1 MKRTHKLISMVL
13 AIALTLSAM
22 SMSVLAAEVQRFW
35 DVPSDHWAFEYIA
48 DLAERKVINGYDD
61 GSFQPNRTVSR
72 AEWAKMMVDAAGA
85 QIGDNAVYFTDLSSE
100 HWANKYVN
108 AAKQY
113 MTGYKD
119 GTFRPN
125 QAATREDV
133 AVALVL
139 IKGYDISDVDY
150 SNLIFS
156 DNDTISNYAKAYVA
170 VAVQHGLIAGF
181 SDGTFRGQDTL
192 SRAQAATLLYRGFQ
206 HGSADK
212 VIGGVNIS
220 PLPTTPPQL
229 SEEEEYIQQ
238 ANPTTKPTQN
248 PTQNPVIKDD
258 TNSENNSVGNTDAD
272 TTASVSVSTLV
283 SNVDIDNV
291 YMYTTDNRGNIYFVD
306 GDHINQVN
314 VDSGKVSE
322 FQYIPDLDLETDEIA
337 FTDFQVACIC
347 WDISDNQLI
356 IGGSY
361 KNINCADPS
370 SVANSFLIKSPGVE
384 GSLSLINPSF
394 LDENHP
400 LWEDNGNSRIV
411 ATTSDGSLVTNFQ
424 ILNSTATEEIDQIVE
439 GTSHWVIAP
448 EYTKHAMHIGKNIY
462 YVTAD
467 DTGADARELCIYD
480 FVKPSVSFEFTGCAY
495 GITKEALYV
504 VKNNAFERYNF
515 SGKLLGGALFED
527 IVVEDSRPLK
537 ANNIMEKLIAV
548 NGKIVFYDTAANAF
562 RIIK

>member
-13 AIALTLSAM
+13 AIALALSAM
-22 SMSVLAAEVQRFW
+22 SMTALAAAVQRFW
-35 DVPSDHWAFEYIA
+35 DVPADHWAFEYIA

-72 AEWAKMMVDAAGA
+72 AEWAKMTVDAAGV
-85 QIGDNAVYFTDLSSE
+85 QTDDNAVYFTDLSAQ

-113 MTGYKD
+113 MTGYRD

-139 IKGYDISDVDY
+139 LKGYDISDVDY
-150 SNLIFS
+150 SNLTFI

-170 VAVQHGLIAGF
+170 VAVQHNLIAGF
-181 SDGTFRGQDTL
+181 TDGSFRGQDTL
-192 SRAQAATLLYRGFQ
+192 SRAQAAALLYRGFQ

-212 VIGGVNIS
+212 VIGGANTE
-220 PLPTTPPQL
+220 PLPTDPPQL
-229 SEEEEYIQQ
+229 SDEEEYQQQ
-238 ANPTTKPTQN
+238 ATPITKPS
-248 PTQNPVIKDD
+248 PSPVVK
-258 TNSENNSVGNTDAD
+258 NEENTDAD
-272 TTASVSVSTLV
+272 ITASVSVSTLV
-283 SNVDIDNV
+283 SDVTIDNV
-291 YMYTTDNRGNIYFVD
+291 YMYTTDNRGNIYYVD
-306 GDHINQVN
+306 EEYINVVN
-314 VDSGKVSE
+314 VSSGEVEE
-322 FQYIPDLDLETDEIA
+322 FQYIPDLDLETEEVA
-337 FTDFQVACIC
+337 LKDFQVACIC

-361 KNINCADPS
+361 KYVNCADPS

-384 GSLSLINPSF
+384 GSLSLVNPSF

-400 LWEDNGNSRIV
+400 MWEDNGNSRIV
-411 ATTSDGSLVTNFQ
+411 ATTSDGKLVTNFQ
-424 ILNSTATEEIDQIVE
+424 ILNSTATEEVDKIVE

-448 EYTKHAMHIGKNIY
+448 EYTKHAAHIGNNIY

-467 DTGADARELCIYD
+467 DTGADSREFCVYD
-480 FVKPSVSFEFTGCAY
+480 FASPSISFEFTGCAY
-495 GITKEALYV
+495 GISKEALYIATD
-504 VKNNAFERYNF
+504 KAFERYNF
-515 SGKLLGGALFED
+515 SGKLLGGALFSD
-527 IVVEDSRPLK
+527 IKVSDNHPIK
-537 ANNIMEKLIAV
+537 ANNIMEKLVIA
-548 NGKIVFYDTAANAF
+548 NGLIVFYDTSANAF

>member
-13 AIALTLSAM
+13 ALALSLSAM
-22 SMSVLAAEVQRFW
+22 SMTAIAAAVQRFW
-35 DVPSDHWAFEYIA
+35 DVPADHWAFEYIA

-72 AEWAKMMVDAAGA
+72 AEWAKMMVDAAGV
-85 QIGDNAVYFTDLSSE
+85 QTGDNSVYFTDLSAQ

-139 IKGYDISDVDY
+139 LKGYNISDVDY
-150 SNLIFS
+150 SNLTFI

-170 VAVQHGLIAGF
+170 VAVQHNLIAGF
-181 SDGTFRGQDTL
+181 TDGSFRGQDTL
-192 SRAQAATLLYRGFQ
+192 SRAQAAALLYRGFQ

-212 VIGGVNIS
+212 VIGGVNNQ
-220 PLPTTPPQL
+220 PLPTDPPQL
-229 SEEEEYIQQ
+229 SEEEEYQQQ
-238 ANPTTKPTQN
+238 ATPTIKPS
-248 PTQNPVIKDD
+248 PTPVVKD
-258 TNSENNSVGNTDAD
+258 EENTDAD
-272 TTASVSVSTLV
+272 NTASASVSTLV
-283 SNVDIDNV
+283 SNVEIDNV
-291 YMYTTDNRGNIYFVD
+291 YMYTTDNRGNIYYVD
-306 GDHINQVN
+306 DDYINV
-314 VDSGKVSE
+314 VSVSSGEVSE
-322 FQYIPDLDLETDEIA
+322 FQYIPDLDLETEEVA
-337 FTDFQVACIC
+337 LKDFQVACIC

-361 KNINCADPS
+361 KYVNCADPS
-370 SVANSFLIKSPGVE
+370 SVDNSFLIKSPGVE
-384 GSLSLINPSF
+384 GSLSLVNPSF

-411 ATTSDGSLVTNFQ
+411 ATTSDGKLITNFQ
-424 ILNSTATEEIDQIVE
+424 LLNSTATEEVDKIVE

-448 EYTKHAMHIGKNIY
+448 EYTKHAAHIGNNIY

-467 DTGADARELCIYD
+467 DTGADSREFCIYD
-480 FVKPSVSFEFTGCAY
+480 FASPSVSFEFTGCAY
-495 GITKEALYV
+495 GISKEALYIATD
-504 VKNNAFERYNF
+504 KAFERYNF
-515 SGKLLGGALFED
+515 SGKLLGGALFSD
-527 IVVEDSRPLK
+527 IKVLDNSPIK
-537 ANNIMEKLIAV
+537 GNSIMEKLVIA
-548 NGKIVFYDTAANAF
+548 NGLIIFYDTSANAF
-562 RIIK
+562 RVLK